1 VTGSWKAGT
10 GASRIMGLTVTGVI
24 QPKSTFNACALM
36 DPARFI
42 AILSRLWAQRYRPFS
57 TQGQRAF
64 HLRLGRRG
72 EQLAA
77 RFLRRQHGFKIL
89 YRNFRSKHGGEID
102 LVCRDRAANALVF
115 VEVKT
120 RRSDAFGPPH
130 AAVTAAKQERL
141 LRGARQWLRM
151 LDRPEIIY
159 RFDVVEVVMDDGPKI
174 TLIRNAFCVPDS
186 VYY

>member
-1 VTGSWKAGT
+1 MA
-10 GASRIMGLTVTGVI
+10 LTVTAVI
-24 QPKSTFNACALM
+24 RPGGTFNDCALM

-42 AILSRLWAQRYRPFS
+42 AVLSRLWAQRYRPFR
-57 TQGQRAF
+57 TQRPRAS
-64 HLRLGRRG
+64 HLRLGRQG

-77 RFLRRQHGFKIL
+77 NFLRRQHGFKIL
-89 YRNFRSKHGGEID
+89 YRNFRSRYGGEID

-130 AAVTAAKQERL
+130 AAVTRAKQERL
-141 LRGARQWLRM
+141 VRGAQQWLRM
-151 LDRPEIIY
+151 LDRPEIVY
-159 RFDVVEVVMDDGPKI
+159 RFDVVEVVMDDGPRI
-174 TLIRNAFCVPDS
+174 RLIRNAFGVPDS